1 MNEKIELDFETA
13 DRIAVLVLKKYRKYL
28 QKDLD
33 DFKNG
38 EYLHSEDVAENIKAV
53 EALNLIIKHFDGDG
67 DSYPND

>member
-1 MNEKIELDFETA
+1 MNDKIELDFETA

-38 EYLHSEDVAENIKAV
+38 VYLHPEDVAENIKAI
-53 EALNLIIKHFDGDG
+53 EALNLIINKHFGG
-67 DSYPND
+67 EYI